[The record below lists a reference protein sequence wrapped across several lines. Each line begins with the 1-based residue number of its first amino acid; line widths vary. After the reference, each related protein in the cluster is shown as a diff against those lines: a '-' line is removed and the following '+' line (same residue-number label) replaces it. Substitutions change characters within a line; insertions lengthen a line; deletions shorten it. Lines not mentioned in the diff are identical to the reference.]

1 MSTYLLLVLVAP
13 LSEETNKHYSYLQ
26 SNYMLISK
34 NYQENRFK
42 DTEIAD
48 NLRNKISDIIDRNTE
63 LNN

>member
-1 MSTYLLLVLVAP
+1 MTKIINDLNDNDLNEIVKILK
-13 LSEETNKHYSYLQ
+13 T
-26 SNYMLISK
+26 YMLISK

-48 NLRNKISDIIDRNTE
+48 NLRNKISDIIDRNIE